1 MPIPTIAAVVPMR
14 HKSER
19 VPGKNYRLLNGRPLY
34 HYIIDSLL
42 VCKYVN
48 QVLIDTDSPWIM
60 DDAQKHFPSVLL
72 HERPAHLREDHLSM
86 NLVLENSI
94 KQVAAEYYLQTHST
108 NPLIRA
114 ETIDAA
120 IFEYFENESAYDSLF
135 TVTRIQTRLWDAAAR
150 PLNHDPGVLL
160 RTQDLTPVFEENSCL
175 YLFSE
180 SRFLATGN
188 RIGQRPHLFEID
200 ALEAIDIDEESDF
213 KLAEFLIKERE
224 K

>member
-94 KQVAAEYYLQTHST
+94 RQVAAEYYLQTHST

-175 YLFSE
+175 YLFSG